1 MYDSIQQTTQDL
13 IAVFVRSIK
22 NCSEVTDTYSSAG
35 KRVSVIKLYA
45 ANTDEREYS
54 HVLKSWLDAETPS
67 H

>member
-1 MYDSIQQTTQDL
+1 ME
-13 IAVFVRSIK
+13 K
-22 NCSEVTDTYSSAG
+22 SEC
-35 KRVSVIKLYA
+35 VIKLYA